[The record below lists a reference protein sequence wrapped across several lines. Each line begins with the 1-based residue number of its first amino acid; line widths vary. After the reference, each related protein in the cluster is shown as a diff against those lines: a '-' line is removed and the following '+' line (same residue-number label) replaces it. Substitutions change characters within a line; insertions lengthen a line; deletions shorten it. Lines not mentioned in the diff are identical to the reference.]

1 MTTISVGE
9 IKPRFSDVIRQIRKG
24 REFVISF
31 GRKKEKVAMLIPYS
45 AKSAAGGRRKN
56 AGKVKNDLDQFIG
69 TWVDDPDFDKALESF
84 EKIDKAMWK

>member
-45 AKSAAGGRRKN
+45 MKSATGGKRKN
-56 AGKVKNDLDQFIG
+56 GGKVKNDLDQFIG
-69 TWVDDPDFDKALESF
+69 TWVDDPVFDKALESF

>member
-24 REFVISF
+24 REFAISF

-45 AKSAAGGRRKN
+45 VKSATGGKRKN
-56 AGKVKNDLDQFIG
+56 GGKVKNDLDQFIG
-69 TWVDDPDFDKALESF
+69 TWVDDPEFDKALESF

>member
-24 REFVISF
+24 REFAISF

-45 AKSAAGGRRKN
+45 AKAAAGGRRKN

>member
-24 REFVISF
+24 REFAISF

-45 AKSAAGGRRKN
+45 VKSATGGKRKN
-56 AGKVKNDLDQFIG
+56 GGKVKNDLDQFIG
-69 TWVDDPDFDKALESF
+69 TWVDDPEFDKTLESF